1 MREVRRGHSGLC
13 SRAGSLAWGWRLE
26 AGLGVL
32 TGSWWRLGDL
42 AGGPGAAVLVLGTC
56 GISLWRMPT
65 AKATLA
71 EWLWAS
77 SVRRWFARALRL
89 CGVWGPTGTA
99 PVLRQVTSTSA
110 GIRVRVE
117 VPLGTHA
124 GQLLGAGPALAAAL
138 GVREIRVTRDAGDAS
153 MANVTVVRRDPLA
166 VGPPLAWPWVE
177 AARTSVWDPVPAGI
191 DEEGRVVTISLP
203 EHNLLLGGEPGAGK
217 SAALSLLVATA
228 ALDPSCSLT
237 LLDGKQ
243 VELAPWRRAAVRF
256 VGPGMAEA
264 NEVLGELRTEMDR
277 RYALL
282 LAAGRRKVGIG
293 DGLGLHVVAVDE
305 LAYFLRAGTKEQR
318 TGFAEA
324 FRDLVSR
331 GRAAGI
337 VVLAATQRPSHE
349 IVPTSIRDLFSFRL
363 ALRCTTPESSDTVL
377 GQGWAAQGYSAAT
390 VDPANRGVGFLL
402 HEGGVP
408 VKLRSYYL
416 GDDDVVALARR
427 AAALRGRE

>member
-1 MREVRRGHSGLC
+1 MGL
-13 SRAGSLAWGWRLE
+13 ALGT
-26 AGLGVL
+26 GLV
-32 TGSWWRLGDL
+32 WRLGEL
-42 AGGPGAAVLVLGTC
+42 AGGPGGAVLVLGI
-56 GISLWRMPT
+56 GVIALWRVPG
-65 AKATLA
+65 ARDLLA
-71 EWLWAS
+71 ERLWAS
-77 SVRRWFARALRL
+77 SVRRWFARALQL

-99 PVLRQVTSTSA
+99 PVLRQVRPSAA

-117 VPLGTHA
+117 VPMGTHS
-124 GQLLGAGPALAAAL
+124 GQLLGAAPALAAAL
-138 GVREIRVTRDAGDAS
+138 GVREVRVTRDLADAS
-153 MANVTVVRRDPLA
+153 MAFVTVVRRDPLA
-166 VGPPLAWPWVE
+166 LGPPLAWPWVR
-177 AARTSVWDPVPAGI
+177 AARTSAWQPVPAGI

-408 VKLRSYYL
+408 VKLRSFYL